1 MTKKVSRKRIQKP
14 KPTGPKTLKG
24 SQEAKKHAAIVL
36 EVLSGV
42 RGPQEGCEVMGVSLS
57 RYYQLETRGL
67 QGLITALEPKP
78 RGRQSK
84 PEDEIAKLTDEN
96 KRLKRDLTRNQSLLR
111 SVERSIGIRS
121 TIAGKGKTK
130 TKKKAG
136 RRRVKVSRATRV
148 IGALQKPEAPLEKSA
163 EGTAS

>member
-1 MTKKVSRKRIQKP
+1 MKKATKKRVQKP

-24 SQEAKKHAAIVL
+24 SQEAKKQAAIVL

-67 QGLITALEPKP
+67 QGLITALEPKA
-78 RGRQSK
+78 RGRQSR
-84 PEDEIAKLTDEN
+84 PEDEIAKLRDEN
-96 KRLKRDLTRNQSLLR
+96 RRLKRDNIRNQSLLR

-130 TKKKAG
+130 AKKKTG

-148 IGALQKPEAPLEKSA
+148 IGALRKPEAPEQKPA
-163 EGTAS
+163 EAAKP

>member
-1 MTKKVSRKRIQKP
+1 MKKKAARKRVQKP
-14 KPTGPKTLKG
+14 KPTGAKTLTG
-24 SQEAKKHAAIVL
+24 SKEAKKQAAIVL
-36 EVLSGV
+36 EVLSGE

-78 RGRQSK
+78 RGRQSR
-84 PEDEIAKLTDEN
+84 PEDEIANLKEEN
-96 KRLKRDLTRNQSLLR
+96 RRLKKDLTRNQSLLR
-111 SVERSIGIRS
+111 SMERSMGIRS

-130 TKKKAG
+130 AKKTG

-148 IGALQKPEAPLEKSA
+148 IGALRKPEAPEQAPA
-163 EGTAS
+163 EATKP

>member
-1 MTKKVSRKRIQKP
+1 MKKKVSRKRIQKP
-14 KPTGPKTLKG
+14 KPTGPKTLTG
-24 SQEAKKHAAIVL
+24 SKEAKKHAAIVL

-78 RGRQSK
+78 RGRQSR
-84 PEDEIAKLTDEN
+84 PEDEITKLHDEN
-96 KRLKRDLTRNQSLLR
+96 RRLKRDNIRNQSLLR
-111 SVERSIGIRS
+111 SVERSMGIRS

-130 TKKKAG
+130 AKKTG
-136 RRRVKVSRATRV
+136 RRRVRVSRATRV
-148 IGALQKPEAPLEKSA
+148 IGALRKAEAPEQKPEEAAKP
-163 EGTAS
+163 

>member
-1 MTKKVSRKRIQKP
+1 MKKATKKRVQKP

-78 RGRQSK
+78 RGRQSR

-96 KRLKRDLTRNQSLLR
+96 RRLKRDLTRNQSLLR

-121 TIAGKGKTK
+121 TIAAKGKTK
-130 TKKKAG
+130 KKTG

-148 IGALQKPEAPLEKSA
+148 IGALRKLEAPVEKPA